1 MNCFKL
7 RFPFVQR
14 FQLTVA
20 VIVILAHSIL
30 PAAEPVR
37 LTSDGH
43 VKRDPVFL
51 NAQGTELLYTLLEK
65 PAQLRL
71 MKLSLVNQ
79 STTPLHPTETR
90 SEFEPALS
98 ANGRYLTY
106 VQNRGNLSLALVI
119 EDTIENRTSEV
130 PPGGGFSGLRSP
142 TFVPDNSR
150 VLFSYPEEGRQQIY
164 SVDLQGKNRQTR
176 IDSEGVNNWPHFSPD
191 GRQFVFSSSRED
203 DYEIYVAQSNGS
215 NPRRLTNSP
224 GQDIRPRFSPDG
236 SRISF
241 TSNRDGNYEVYVM
254 HSDGSNLVRITNHP
268 EQDDYA
274 IWDPTGKSL
283 LMINER
289 SGSFDFYRTEVP

>member
-1 MNCFKL
+1 MK
-7 RFPFVQR
+7 REISPWP
-14 FQLTVA
+14 QL
-20 VIVILAHSIL
+20 ILASIVGL
-30 PAAEPVR
+30 GVFSAHAAEPIR

-43 VKRDPVFL
+43 VKRDPVFF
-51 NAQGTELLYTLLEK
+51 NAQRTELLYVLLEK

-98 ANGRYLTY
+98 VNGRYLAY

-119 EDTIENRTSEV
+119 EDTVENRTSEV

-142 TFVPDNSR
+142 TFAPDNSCI
-150 VLFSYPEEGRQQIY
+150 LFSYPEEGRQQIY
-164 SVDLQGKNRQTR
+164 SVDVQGKNRQTV
-176 IDSEGVNNWPHFSPD
+176 IDSEGVNNWPQFSPD
-191 GRQFVFSSSRED
+191 GRQFVFSSSRD
-203 DYEIYVAQSNGS
+203 NDYEIYVVQSNGS

-236 SRISF
+236 SKIAF

-254 HSDGSNLVRITNHP
+254 QSDGSNLVRVTNHP
-268 EQDDYA
+268 ERDDYA
-274 IWDPTGKSL
+274 IWDPTGTSL
-283 LMINER
+283 LMISER
-289 SGSFDFYRTEVP
+289 NGSFDFYRTEVP

>member
-1 MNCFKL
+1 MSYFDL
-7 RFPFVQR
+7 RIPFVVQPHLI
-14 FQLTVA
+14 FGVM
-20 VIVILAHSIL
+20 IVLGVSIL
-30 PAAEPVR
+30 HAAEPVR

-43 VKRDPVFL
+43 VKRDPVFF
-51 NAQGTELLYTLLEK
+51 NAQGTELLYVLLEK

-71 MKLSLVNQ
+71 MKLSLVNG
-79 STTPLHPTETR
+79 TKTPLHPTETR

-98 ANGRYLTY
+98 VNGRYLAY

-119 EDTIENRTSEV
+119 EDTVEKRTSEV

-142 TFVPDNSR
+142 TFAPDNSR
-150 VLFSYPEEGRQQIY
+150 ILFSYPEEGRQQIY
-164 SVDLQGKNRQTR
+164 SVDLQGKNRQTV

-191 GRQFVFSSSRED
+191 GRQFVFSSSRDD

-236 SRISF
+236 SRIAF
-241 TSNRDGNYEVYVM
+241 TSNRDGNYEVYIM
-254 HSDGSNLVRITNHP
+254 QSDGSNLVRVTNHP
-268 EQDDYA
+268 EQDDYP
-274 IWDPTGKSL
+274 IWDSTGKSL
-283 LMINER
+283 LMISER